1 MMTDKQVALW
11 QNVCPPYDPAMVSD
25 PARNNH
31 GGDAGS
37 ELAWQT
43 CEHSRYVELSYSVI
57 VRAGRAGCTLEEV
70 TKELGVTVPTTRP
83 RFTSLLKDGRI
94 KKTRQRRRSQLG
106 GRARVCM
113 VFLTRPPQNGHLA
126 LGKFIVGIVAE
137 RQDRH
142 VSDKCV

>member
-1 MMTDKQVALW
+1 MTDKQVALW

-83 RFTSLLKDGRI
+83 RLTSLFRVGSERVPQLRFKQLSELLG
-94 KKTRQRRRSQLG
+94 RQRLVPVPYGMAGSVARTRRW
-106 GRARVCM
+106 
-113 VFLTRPPQNGHLA
+113 
-126 LGKFIVGIVAE
+126 VG
-137 RQDRH
+137 
-142 VSDKCV
+142 